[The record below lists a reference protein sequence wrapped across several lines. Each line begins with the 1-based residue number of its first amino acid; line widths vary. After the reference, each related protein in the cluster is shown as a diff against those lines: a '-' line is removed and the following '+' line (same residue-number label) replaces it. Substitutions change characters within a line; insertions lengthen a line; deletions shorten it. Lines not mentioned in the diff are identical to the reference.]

1 MTLQMLSFLSGDFL
15 LTGEKI
21 PNGNSVLGEQETHHA
36 GSLVSQTYLFFLLT
50 ILQIYSQ
57 EIFLIFVFTVGQI
70 FSLLPISHR
79 VLFIVEM
86 S

>member
-36 GSLVSQTYLFFLLT
+36 GSLVSQTYLFF
-50 ILQIYSQ
+50 
-57 EIFLIFVFTVGQI
+57 FTNDT
-70 FSLLPISHR
+70 SNL
-79 VLFIVEM
+79 
-86 S
+86 

>member
-36 GSLVSQTYLFFLLT
+36 GSLVSQTYLFLLT

-57 EIFLIFVFTVGQI
+57 ESFFYFCFYCGVNFLTFT
-70 FSLLPISHR
+70 H
-79 VLFIVEM
+79 
-86 S
+86 

>member
-1 MTLQMLSFLSGDFL
+1 MTLQMLSFLSGDCL

-36 GSLVSQTYLFFLLT
+36 GSLVSQTYLFLLM

-57 EIFLIFVFTVGQI
+57 ESFFLFWFLLWGK
-70 FSLLPISHR
+70 FSHFSPLVIEFS
-79 VLFIVEM
+79 